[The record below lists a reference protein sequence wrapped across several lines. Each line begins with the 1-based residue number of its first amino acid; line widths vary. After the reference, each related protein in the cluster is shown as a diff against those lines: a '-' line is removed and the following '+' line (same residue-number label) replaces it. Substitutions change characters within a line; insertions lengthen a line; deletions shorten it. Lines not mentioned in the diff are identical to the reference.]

1 MKLSE
6 KLTKKGSSP
15 AEERRKAFAREY
27 TALSER
33 LADIRNNFDAVTDPP
48 TIDAL
53 IFEENAVLCRMEQ
66 LYREARDKG
75 ISIQIY
81 ERRK

>member
-1 MKLSE
+1 MKFPE

-15 AEERRKAFAREY
+15 EEERRKAFAREY

-53 IFEENAVLCRMEQ
+53 IFEENAVLCRLEQ
-66 LYREARDKG
+66 LYRKARAEG
-75 ISIQIY
+75 ISVQIY
-81 ERRK
+81 ERQK